1 MHFQVASIQA
11 DCSNYKNEKMNK
23 KFVFRIKSKISSPYH
38 PYVVLHGDW
47 LEGRVARG
55 DLLTLVKGK
64 ARHPLRISAVCIAE
78 GPGKLVLACG
88 GAQESV
94 RIAKTGDLLVACTS
108 DDFKARLQAEVE
120 AMTDKEYDD
129 YLANQNSHHRRA
141 QDALIRSLD
150 FIEQAAQMRG

>member
-1 MHFQVASIQA
+1 MHFQVAIIQ
-11 DCSNYKNEKMNK
+11 DNYSNYKKMNK
-23 KFVFRIKSKISSPYH
+23 KFEFRIKSKISSPYS
-38 PYVVLHGDW
+38 PYVVLYGDW

-108 DDFKARLQAEVE
+108 EDFNSRSQAVLS
-120 AMTDKEYDD
+120 MTYKEHSD
-129 YLANQNSHHRRA
+129 YLTTEEVHHRRA
-141 QDALIRSLD
+141 REALVRGLD
-150 FIEQAAQMRG
+150 FMEQAAQM